1 MSNIFSTPDQLTA
14 AAAAV
19 LNGEQI
25 EIQEAKFV
33 LPPKMQKVLDEISA
47 VTAELV
53 ALDKQIA
60 KIKNAQEK
68 LLLKQDKLK
77 DKYFTIDHTFDS
89 EADEDKA
96 TELFAKAMN
105 GK

>member
-1 MSNIFSTPDQLTA
+1 MSNIFSTPDQLALA
-14 AAAAV
+14 AASV
-19 LNGEQI
+19 LNGEQL
-25 EIQEAKFV
+25 QEAKFV

-47 VTAELV
+47 VTTELI
-53 ALDKQIA
+53 AIEKQIT
-60 KIKNAQEK
+60 KLHNAEQK
-68 LLLKQDKLK
+68 LLEKQDKLK

-96 TELFAKAMN
+96 TDLFAKAMN